1 MKMFNASLKAATNPV
16 DFVMG
21 IVVISIVIAAAA
33 IPTITTVLAS
43 SNITGVPATILA
55 TIPTFLGLLV
65 LVLIA
70 RGMS

>member
-21 IVVISIVIAAAA
+21 IVVITIVICAAA
-33 IPTITTVLAS
+33 IPTITAVLATA
-43 SNITGVPATILA
+43 NITGIPATIIA
-55 TIPTFLGLLV
+55 VVPTFLALLI